1 MDQIVFR
8 HTAMSIFHILS
19 VFFTYSIV
27 WYVRAWQAISG
38 EHTFMKKIRNVKGI
52 PLCLKNNTDGTA
64 DDKTHFVSLNNM
76 AAPNIIVPFLC
87 SENVKCV

>member
-8 HTAMSIFHILS
+8 HAAMPTFHILS

-27 WYVRAWQAISG
+27 WNVRAWQAVSG
-38 EHTFMKKIRNVKGI
+38 EHTFMKKSRNVQGI
-52 PLCLKNNTDGTA
+52 LLCLKSNTDGIAHDNTY
-64 DDKTHFVSLNNM
+64 FVSFNNM

-87 SENVKCV
+87 SENVKCR